1 MSILFV
7 NGSPNKKGN
16 TAKLAAKLLA
26 GKEYE
31 TLNLVDYKIYAYGQ
45 KFEDDQFSEILE
57 KMKEAD
63 GILLGSPVYTADIS
77 SNMKAI
83 LDRAAVVGDMN
94 PGLLKHKVGAAV
106 IVARRGGALN
116 AFDTLN
122 HFFLVQ
128 EMIVPGSNYWNMLYG
143 KIPGDVLKDEEGL
156 ANMKNLGENIAYVLK
171 KIKKQ

>member
-1 MSILFV
+1 
-7 NGSPNKKGN
+7 
-16 TAKLAAKLLA
+16 
-26 GKEYE
+26 
-31 TLNLVDYKIYAYGQ
+31 
-45 KFEDDQFSEILE
+45 
-57 KMKEAD
+57 MKEED

-128 EMIVPGSNYWNMLYG
+128 EMIVPGSSYWNMLYG
-143 KIPGDVLKDEEGL
+143 KMPGDVLKDEEGL
-156 ANMKNLGENIAYVLK
+156 ANMKKLGENIAYVLK
-171 KIKKQ
+171 KIKK